1 MSLPVFLMLM
11 VMTCGY
17 ALVRGGAPERVA
29 GGLLIGAFLL
39 GLPVHLAMG
48 AAGYASAIAG
58 AAAID
63 VALLVALIVLAHRST
78 RYWPLWVAGWQ
89 MAAVIAHLAKM
100 LDPTMQA
107 TGYAVQAQ
115 IWGYPMVLAVGIG
128 AVRHRLRRRAGDPD
142 PAWKVLD
149 A

>member
-1 MSLPVFLMLM
+1 MSLYLFIAILLAS
-11 VMTCGY
+11 CGY
-17 ALVRGGAPERVA
+17 ALVRGGAPERTA
-29 GGLLIGAFLL
+29 GGMLIGAFVIDEIVHRLIDGRLYATVEMGSAIVDL
-39 GLPVHLAMG
+39 GLLSG
-48 AAGYASAIAG
+48 
-58 AAAID
+58 
-63 VALLVALIVLAHRST
+63 LVVLAHRST

-89 MAAVIAHLAKM
+89 LAAVIAHAAKL

-115 IWGYPMVLAVGIG
+115 IWGYPMVLAVGVG

-142 PAWKVLD
+142 PAWKTMG